1 MKMIDKRVAL
11 PKGFLLKLD
20 DVRSVVI
27 EREVGRGANCIVYD
41 ADSSDSAGITH
52 KVRIKELYPIYI
64 NVVRNNEFGLLWD
77 ESQEGKLLAARKRY
91 LESYKKNVEFRNT
104 FGIMNSTVD
113 SSDVIEANNTIYSV
127 MVTDEGTDYGNDADV
142 SLKELFEHVRAV
154 ACVLKKYH
162 DLGYVHLDVKPEN
175 IFVIPETTEH
185 VYLFDFDSVCKLSE
199 LAEKKELNLS
209 FSEGFSAPEQMQGR
223 IDKIGPHTDIYALGA
238 VLFYKLFRRKP
249 EIEDSRISAS
259 YSFEKMM
266 HGDERYQPKLYR
278 QLASF
283 FHKTLSASVVNRWRH
298 MDMVIEALDEL
309 IRLSDLSATYLVDT
323 FTYNSACFVGRSEEL
338 ARIHEELQGNQVLFL
353 SGIGGIGK
361 TELAKKYVQQYRET
375 YDTVAFV
382 FFDES
387 IEHSVCQDI
396 LINNF
401 SADEEESER
410 EYFKRILET
419 LKKVTTEKDLILID
433 NFDVE
438 EDECLE
444 ELLQCPC
451 KFLITTRK
459 DFRDYNYK
467 QINVKRISDDKELQ
481 LLFSAYNEEIY
492 SESETEWIG
501 KLIDFVDGHTMT
513 VELISK
519 YLRNSECM
527 PSVLYERFM
536 EKSGVTNTE
545 EYTVKQR
552 KDRRMNSE
560 TINNHLSILF
570 DVFNF
575 DETSKE
581 IISSLSL
588 FAGIRILKERFV
600 LLCNIEN
607 AFNELNVLIK
617 NGWIEYNDMTG
628 KISLHQVIQD
638 LIFVKLKP
646 TSGNCPHITEGM
658 LGYVKEDSG
667 NAYERGARKRVFGVF
682 AERITG
688 TDMLYAKVC
697 LAYGKLH
704 KVEEG
709 IALCTANSEPGAN
722 GILADLYM
730 KKVEHICQME
740 DMMLSDDDLEEY
752 GRKLLRE
759 IAEYFRLAI
768 ACCKKQE
775 MSLEL
780 LLPKYVELG
789 GKMDEMLISNNVT
802 MFYDDADELD
812 LIYRQIAQLYEF
824 VEQRI
829 PETTIDDN
837 EKEKL
842 YTTIQKFYSCED
854 ESLAEYKT
862 KHYGN
867 LEKAYQYQMI
877 LDELR
882 ANPGVGDP
890 DIVFQSEDG
899 PERYWMHDVTK
910 KAMADKYAD
919 EGNYDLAIEF
929 YKKSYEE
936 EDEFYDEIF
945 RSIAHVY
952 LKKGDV
958 DKAIDC
964 LKQILEHDKK
974 CIDKEEG
981 QVWYSCHIC
990 IELIQMLVEHG
1001 REEEVVKYANELIFY
1016 MQDKIQE
1023 EDNTYSLSY
1032 VTMAH
1037 YYLYLMERR
1046 EKEKS
1051 RLWKKCVELCSML
1064 HSDDLEEV
1072 LHPFLEEYLC
1082 KEQPVFRDIMR
1093 LINFVDRFG
1102 QVPDYKQKLV
1112 RMIIQKNK
1120 YVMVSIPYQ
1129 IALLLRVAETW
1140 VWGSEKCLACGAE
1153 FCKKAEDLLE
1163 KHQIDDVYLR
1173 NKSMQVKT
1181 EILSR
1186 RQDDFEQI
1194 EEIKNV
1200 INFYEIAKRE
1210 AEYCDHIKSQVE
1222 RWKAA
1227 AESYGEV
1234 KKYEEKGTCLKKAYD
1249 ILAVSREVL
1258 DAETYEQGMWDVLQD
1273 MAWNYIESENYGQ
1286 AGLLLKDLYQSQI
1299 SFFLKSSGKEEKA
1312 LYVDRIKNIAWCF
1325 EQAKMDE
1332 ERFLCYLAALYM
1344 LIVPIPKE
1352 DILRGLLT
1360 AKANMEEVCAE
1371 LMSSFNN
1378 VNPELVDEII
1388 SVKQDLGKGEG
1399 TVYKENISPVLE
1411 LIAGQYEN
1419 TEVEFK

>member
-20 DVRSVVI
+20 DIRSVVI

-41 ADSSDSAGITH
+41 AVSSDSAGITH

-64 NVVRNNEFGLLWD
+64 NAVRNNEFELLWD

-113 SSDVIEANNTIYSV
+113 STDVIELNNTIYSV
-127 MVTDEGTDYGNDADV
+127 MVTDEGTDYGKDADV

-162 DLGYVHLDVKPEN
+162 DLGYVHLDIKPEN

-249 EIEDSRISAS
+249 EMEDSRISAT
-259 YSFEKMM
+259 YSFEKIM

-278 QLASF
+278 KLASF
-283 FHKTLSASVVNRWRH
+283 FHKTLSASVVSRWQD
-298 MDMVIEALDEL
+298 MDRVIDALDEL
-309 IRLSDLSATYLVDT
+309 IRLSDLSATYLIDT
-323 FTYNSACFVGRSEEL
+323 FTYNSACFVGRSGEL
-338 ARIHEELQGNQVLFL
+338 TRIHEALQENQVLYL

-361 TELAKKYVQQYRET
+361 TELAKKYVQQYRES

-387 IEHSVCQDI
+387 IEHSICQDI

-410 EYFKRILET
+410 EYFKRIIET

-459 DFRDYNYK
+459 DFRDYNYR

-492 SESETEWIG
+492 SEAETEWIG

-545 EYTVKQR
+545 DYLVKQR
-552 KDRRMNSE
+552 KDRKMNSE
-560 TINNHLSILF
+560 TVNNHLSILF
-570 DVFNF
+570 DVFYF
-575 DETSKE
+575 KESAKE

-588 FAGIRILKERFV
+588 FAGIRILKERFTEI
-600 LLCNIEN
+600 CNIEN
-607 AFNELNVLIK
+607 VSDELDALIK

-638 LIFVKLKP
+638 LIFVKLQP
-646 TSGNCPHITEGM
+646 SSESCPHITEGM
-658 LGYVKEDSG
+658 LGYVREDSG
-667 NAYERGARKRVFGVF
+667 NAYERGARWRVFGVF
-682 AERITG
+682 AERLTG
-688 TDMLYAKVC
+688 RDLLYAKVC

-704 KVEEG
+704 KVEEA
-709 IALCTANSEPGAN
+709 IALCIANAEPGAN

-730 KKVEHICQME
+730 KKAEHICQME
-740 DMMLSDDDLEEY
+740 DMMLSDDDVEEY
-752 GRKLLRE
+752 GRNVLRE

-768 ACCKKQE
+768 ACFKKQE
-775 MSLEL
+775 MPLEL
-780 LLPKYVELG
+780 LLPKYAELG
-789 GKMDEMLISNNVT
+789 EKMDEMLISNNVT
-802 MFYDDADELD
+802 IFYGDAEELD

-824 VEQRI
+824 AEQRL
-829 PETTIDDN
+829 PETTIDEN

-842 YTTIQKFYSCED
+842 YAIMQKFYSCED
-854 ESLAEYKT
+854 EFLAEYKT

-877 LDELR
+877 LDDLR
-882 ANPGVGDP
+882 ANSGVGDP
-890 DIVFQSEDG
+890 DIIFQSEDG
-899 PERYWMHDVTK
+899 PERYWMHDVTR
-910 KAMADKYAD
+910 KAMADKYAE

-929 YKKSYEE
+929 YKKAYEE
-936 EDEFYDEIF
+936 ENEFYDEIF

-958 DKAIDC
+958 DRAIEC

-974 CIDKEEG
+974 CIKREDG
-981 QVWYSCHIC
+981 QIWYSCHIC
-990 IELIQMLVEHG
+990 LELIQILVEHG
-1001 REEEVVKYANELIFY
+1001 REEEAVTYANELIFY
-1016 MQDKIQE
+1016 MQDRIRE
-1023 EDNTYSLSY
+1023 EDNTYALSY

-1037 YYLYLMERR
+1037 YYLYRLERQ
-1046 EKEKS
+1046 EIEKS
-1051 RLWKKCVELCSML
+1051 RWWKKCVELCSML

-1072 LHPFLEEYLC
+1072 LHPFLEEYLY
-1082 KEQPVFRDIMR
+1082 KEQPVFKDIMR
-1093 LINFVDRFG
+1093 LIHFVDRFG
-1102 QVPDYKQKLV
+1102 QTPDYKQKLV

-1120 YVMVSIPYQ
+1120 YVKESILYQ
-1129 IALLLRVAETW
+1129 ITLLLKVAENW
-1140 VWGSEKCLACGAE
+1140 IWGSEKCLACGAE
-1153 FCKKAEDLLE
+1153 FCKEAEDLLE

-1181 EILSR
+1181 EIMSR
-1186 RQDDFEQI
+1186 RQEDFEQI
-1194 EEIKNV
+1194 EEIKKG
-1200 INFYEIAKRE
+1200 INYYEIAKQE

-1222 RWKAA
+1222 GWKSAA
-1227 AESYGEV
+1227 QSYGEV
-1234 KKYEEKGTCLKKAYD
+1234 KNYEEKGVCLKTAYD
-1249 ILAVSREVL
+1249 ILVASGEVL
-1258 DAETYEQGMWDVLQD
+1258 DTETYEQETWDVLRD
-1273 MAWNYIESENYGQ
+1273 MAWNYIASENDSQ

-1299 SFFLKSSGKEEKA
+1299 LLFLKSAEKEEKA
-1312 LYVDRIKNIAWCF
+1312 LYVERIKNIAWYF
-1325 EQAKMDE
+1325 EQAKLDE
-1332 ERFLCYLAALYM
+1332 ERFFSYLAALYM
-1344 LIVPIPKE
+1344 LTVPRPKE
-1352 DILRGLLT
+1352 DVLRGMLN
-1360 AKANMEEVCAE
+1360 AKANMEEICAE
-1371 LMSSFNN
+1371 LLSYISD

-1388 SVKQDLGKGEG
+1388 RVRQDLSKGEG
-1399 TVYKENISPVLE
+1399 TVYKEKISPVLE
-1411 LIAGQYEN
+1411 FIAGHYEN